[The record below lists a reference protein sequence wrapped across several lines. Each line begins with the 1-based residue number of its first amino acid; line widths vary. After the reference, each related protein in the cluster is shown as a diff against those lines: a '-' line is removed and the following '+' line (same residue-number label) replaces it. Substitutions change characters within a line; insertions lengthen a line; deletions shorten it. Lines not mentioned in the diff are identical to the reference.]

1 MFFDTGSGIC
11 PQPFQVRISTK
22 MAAISQLAV
31 LIVAL
36 AWIVAILKASVM
48 TSTLI
53 DSESV
58 GSSSESR
65 LAERFGIIAV
75 RCA

>member
-1 MFFDTGSGIC
+1 
-11 PQPFQVRISTK
+11 

-31 LIVAL
+31 VIVAL

-58 GSSSESR
+58 GCSSESR